1 MTIPPL
7 SPAAV
12 LAGRRR
18 VGPLLVTTLLGHLLL
33 VSLQVNTAGG
43 VTVFSALVFGAF
55 GEVQRLAGG
64 AASAAETSWARY
76 VALWRVQDE
85 NVRLRAQVEDLEIRL
100 QEQRSLAQ
108 RAERLEGLL
117 GVQPRVPQKTVAAEV
132 VAGDATSWFRTVTI
146 DRGSRDGIAPDMAV
160 LSPRGLVGR
169 IIGRPAPTARAAR
182 VQLLVD
188 RSAAAAAM
196 IERSRTG
203 GIVVGDDG
211 VMLRMDFV
219 STLADVRVGDQVVS
233 SGLDGIYPKGFPIGE
248 VVAVESGIGLY
259 QSVRVKPAVD
269 FSAVEDVLV
278 VIEPSPAPS
287 AGTPAP
293 DGPGAG

>member
-1 MTIPPL
+1 MTLPPL

-18 VGPLLVTTLLGHLLL
+18 VGPLLVAALLGHLLL

-43 VTVFSALVFGAF
+43 VTVFNAIVFGVF

-64 AASAAETSWARY
+64 AVSALGAGWGRY
-76 VALWRVQDE
+76 VALWGVQDE
-85 NVRLRAQVEDLEIRL
+85 NARLRAQVGELEIRL
-100 QEQRSLAQ
+100 QEQRALAL

-117 GVQPRVPQKTVAAEV
+117 GVQPRLPQRTLAAEV

-146 DRGSRDGIAPDMAV
+146 DRGTSDGIAPDMAV
-160 LSPRGLVGR
+160 LSPRGIVGR
-169 IIGRPAPTARAAR
+169 VVGRPAPTARAAR

-211 VMLRMDFV
+211 VLLRMEFV
-219 STLADVRVGDQVVS
+219 STLADVQLGDAVVS
-233 SGLDGIYPKGFPIGE
+233 SGLDGIFPKGFPIGE
-248 VVAVESGIGLY
+248 VVAVERGTGLY
-259 QSVRVKPAVD
+259 LGVRVRPAVD
-269 FSAVEDVLV
+269 FSAVEEVLV
-278 VIEPSPAPS
+278 VVEPAPA
-287 AGTPAP
+287 AGAAAP
-293 DGPGAG
+293 GDEGGR

>member
-18 VGPLLVTTLLGHLLL
+18 VGPLLVAALLGHLLL

-64 AASAAETSWARY
+64 ATSAAETSWARY

-117 GVQPRVPQKTVAAEV
+117 GVQPRVAQKTVAAEV

-169 IIGRPAPTARAAR
+169 VIGRPAPTARAAR

-219 STLADVRVGDQVVS
+219 STLADVQVGDKVVS
-233 SGLDGIYPKGFPIGE
+233 SGLDGIYPKGFPIGD
-248 VVAVESGIGLY
+248 VVAVESGTGLY

-278 VIEPSPAPS
+278 VIEPPPSPSGGP
-287 AGTPAP
+287 PAP

>member
-12 LAGRRR
+12 LVARRR
-18 VGPLLVTTLLGHLLL
+18 VGPLLVAALLGHLLL

-43 VTVFSALVFGAF
+43 GTVFSAIVFGAF
-55 GEVQRLAGG
+55 GEVQRLSGG
-64 AASAAETSWARY
+64 AASAVETAWGRY

-85 NVRLRAQVEDLEIRL
+85 NVRLRAQLDDMAIRL
-100 QEQRSLAQ
+100 QEQRSLAL

-117 GVQPRVPQKTVAAEV
+117 GVQQRLPQKTMAAEV

-146 DRGSRDGIAPDMAV
+146 NRGAADGIAPDMAV

-169 IIGRPAPTARAAR
+169 VIGRPAPTSRAAR

-188 RSAAAAAM
+188 RSAAAAAL

-219 STLADVRVGDQVVS
+219 STLADVQVGDTVVS
-233 SGLDGIYPKGFPIGE
+233 SGLDGIYPKGFTIGE
-248 VVAVESGIGLY
+248 VVAVERGTGLY
-259 QSVRVKPAVD
+259 QLVKVRPAVD

-278 VIEPSPAPS
+278 VVEPAPS
-287 AGTPAP
+287 PGDDGATP
-293 DGPGAG
+293 DGEGAG